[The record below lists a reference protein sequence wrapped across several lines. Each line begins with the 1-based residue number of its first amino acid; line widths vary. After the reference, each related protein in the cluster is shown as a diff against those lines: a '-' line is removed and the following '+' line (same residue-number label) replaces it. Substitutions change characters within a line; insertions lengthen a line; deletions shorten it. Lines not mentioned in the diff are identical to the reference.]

1 MASSA
6 TASSMSGQPA
16 SFYEKASEGI
26 TRSSYVQEKGEPKLY
41 SVKKGEGKLPY
52 ETRKAVKK
60 AVKDI
65 DNDESFVPDISGT
78 DEGKFAGETALADME
93 APGGSFIVR
102 ARKEHQEETAKRYQA
117 TYASNEKEL
126 LDIQEQ
132 MKRLKERGD
141 AITAENE
148 ELKTAKGKMK
158 KEQRTNQLRDA
169 KTTAT
174 DLGET
179 PMNQLKLND
188 YLLVMSKLMTAKN
201 E

>member
-1 MASSA
+1 MASEGGSA
-6 TASSMSGQPA
+6 SGQPA
-16 SFYEKASEGI
+16 SFYEKASDGI
-26 TRSSYVQEKGEPKLY
+26 TRSTYVQEKGEPKLY

-52 ETRKAVKK
+52 ETRKAVKN

-65 DNDESFVPDISGT
+65 DNDESFVPDISGK
-78 DEGKFAGETALADME
+78 DEGKFIGETALADMN

-132 MKRLKERGD
+132 MKRLKERSD
-141 AITAENE
+141 AITAENN

-158 KEQRTNQLRDA
+158 KSQRADQLSGA
-169 KTTAT
+169 KDKAEAI
-174 DLGET
+174 GEKS
-179 PMNQLKLND
+179 MDKLSLND
-188 YLLVMSKLMTAKN
+188 YLLVMNKLMQGKN
-201 E
+201 V